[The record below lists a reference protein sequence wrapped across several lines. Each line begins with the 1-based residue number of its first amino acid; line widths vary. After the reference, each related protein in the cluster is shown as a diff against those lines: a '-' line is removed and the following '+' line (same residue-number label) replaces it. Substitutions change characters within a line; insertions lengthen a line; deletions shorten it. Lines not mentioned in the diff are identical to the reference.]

1 MIRLSNDELGVFYLN
16 RAHIAGVLPNG
27 AGSTIVMSFGLLYA
41 VTESVDDV
49 MLLISHA
56 GA

>member
-41 VTESVDDV
+41 VIESVDDV